1 MLNLKR
7 VSNILETI
15 ATCQGM
21 NAKIAIL
28 NMCKDDE
35 EFKKV
40 VRAIYNP
47 YSKTGISDNKL
58 EKASVDRGLDT
69 ILDTEY
75 IIEYFKRHQ
84 TGRRQDANLAATYVH
99 QVATGLGNT
108 PFMAKVARGIVTND
122 LQIGVN
128 VTTFNKVFGKDFIP
142 KISCMLGKPYED
154 VAATSRGI
162 EWPCVVTEKLD
173 GVRRILIKQGGACH
187 MYSRAGHE
195 DTGLVDIIEEA
206 TKYLP
211 DNMVYD
217 GELLAKGMYS
227 DSIALRQATNSIA
240 AQSGNRHGVTYN
252 VFDMLP
258 VDAFFG
264 RESSFNALT
273 RKVLLAC
280 TFGDEEGA
288 KLLCDALDFNNF
300 DNLYASNHI
309 EAELQYIRVVPI
321 LGYCR
326 SLVEVEPIA
335 RAIWDLGGE
344 GVMLNTSKGLYETK
358 RSSAL
363 LKVKHVEEWTLKIV
377 GFEEGS
383 GKFEGMLGAMV
394 LEHGNNI
401 VKVGT
406 GFTDDQRMFFWA
418 HKEEFLGK
426 YAEIEC
432 FGQSTNKNGGSSLS
446 CPVFKRIK
454 GVIE

>member
-7 VSNILETI
+7 VSSILESI
-15 ATCQGM
+15 AKCQGM

-28 NMCKDDE
+28 NMYKDDE
-35 EFKKV
+35 EFKRV
-40 VRAIYNP
+40 VKAIYNP

-58 EKASVDRGLDT
+58 DKASVDRGLRT
-69 ILDTEY
+69 ILDTDY
-75 IIEYFKRHQ
+75 VIEYFERNQ
-84 TGRRQDANLAATYVH
+84 TGRQKDANLAANYVY
-99 QVATGLGNT
+99 QVVNSADST

-142 KISCMLGKPYED
+142 KVSCMLGKPYED
-154 VAATSRGI
+154 VAATSKGI

-173 GVRRILIKQGGACH
+173 GVRRILIKHGGACR

-206 TKYLP
+206 TKHLP

-217 GELLAKGMYS
+217 GELLAKGIYS

-240 AQSGNRHGVTYN
+240 AQGGNRHGVMFN
-252 VFDMLP
+252 IFDMMTINE
-258 VDAFFG
+258 FFG
-264 RESSFNALT
+264 YEPSSAAVVRKMNIACMFN
-273 RKVLLAC
+273 
-280 TFGDEEGA
+280 DEYGA
-288 KLLCDALDFNNF
+288 KLLCDALNNDFCSVYS
-300 DNLYASNHI
+300 NLHI
-309 EAELQYIRVVPI
+309 CAELQHIRSVPI

-326 SLVEVEPIA
+326 SFVEVEPIA
-335 RAIWDLGGE
+335 KAIWGLGGE
-344 GVMLNTSKGLYETK
+344 GVMLNTANGLYETK
-358 RSSAL
+358 RSSTL
-363 LKVKHVEEWTLKIV
+363 LKVKHVEEYTLKIV

-383 GKFEGMLGAMV
+383 GKFEGMLGAMI
-394 LEHGNNI
+394 LEYGDNI

-406 GFTDDQRMFFWA
+406 GFTDDQRKYFWGNR
-418 HKEEFLGK
+418 EQFVGK

-432 FGQSTNKNGGSSLS
+432 FGKSSNKNGGSSLS

-454 GVIE
+454 GVTE

>member
-7 VSNILETI
+7 VSSILEAI
-15 ATCQGM
+15 ADCQGT

-28 NMCKDDE
+28 TMHKDDDE
-35 EFKKV
+35 LKKV
-40 VRAIYNP
+40 VKAIYNP
-47 YSKTGISDNKL
+47 YSKTGISDSKL
-58 EKASVDRGLDT
+58 DKASVDRGFNT

-75 IIEYFKRHQ
+75 IIEYFERHQ
-84 TGRRQDANLAATYVH
+84 TGRQQDASLAATYVY
-99 QVATGLGNT
+99 QVASDPDNN
-108 PFMAKVARGIVTND
+108 PFVVKVARGIITND

-154 VAATSRGI
+154 VAATNKGI

-173 GVRRILIKQGGACH
+173 GVRRILIKQGGACR

-240 AQSGNRHGVTYN
+240 AQSGSRHGVTYN

-264 RESSFNALT
+264 HESYFDALT
-273 RKVLLAC
+273 RKILLAC
-280 TFGDEEGA
+280 TFGDIEGA
-288 KLLCDALDFNNF
+288 KLLCDAVDYNNF
-300 DNLYASNHI
+300 DSLYVSKHI
-309 EAELQYIRVVPI
+309 DVELQHIRVVPI

-335 RAIWDLGGE
+335 KAIWGLGGE

-363 LKVKHVEEWTLKIV
+363 LKVKHVEEWTLKII

-394 LEHGNNI
+394 LEHGNGT

-406 GFTDDQRMFFWA
+406 GFTDGQRRYFWDNS
-418 HKEEFLGK
+418 EQFLGS

-432 FGQSTNKNGGSSLS
+432 FGQSSNKNGGSSLS

>member
-40 VRAIYNP
+40 VKAIYNP

-58 EKASVDRGLDT
+58 ERASVDRGLRT

-75 IIEYFKRHQ
+75 IIEYFERHQ
-84 TGRRQDANLAATYVH
+84 TGRQQDANLAATYVY
-99 QVATGLGNT
+99 QVASMMDSN
-108 PFMAKVARGIVTND
+108 PFMVKVARGIVTND

-154 VAATSRGI
+154 VAATTKGVD
-162 EWPCVVTEKLD
+162 WPCVVTEKLD

-206 TKYLP
+206 AKYLP
-211 DNMVYD
+211 DGMVYD
-217 GELLAKGMYS
+217 GELLAKGLYS

-240 AQSGNRHGVTYN
+240 AQSGNRHGVIYN
-252 VFDMLP
+252 IFDA
-258 VDAFFG
+258 VTIDEFFG
-264 RESSFNALT
+264 REESFKAGV
-273 RKVLLAC
+273 RKIRLAC
-280 TFGDEEGA
+280 MLGDVEGA
-288 KLLCDALDFNNF
+288 KLLCDALDFSGF
-300 DNLYASNHI
+300 EGTYQTLHI
-309 EAELQYIRVVPI
+309 DAELQHIRVVPI

-326 SLVEVEPIA
+326 SLVEVEPIV
-335 RAIWDLGGE
+335 RAIWDVGGE
-344 GVMLNTSKGLYETK
+344 GVMLNTVNGLYETK
-358 RSSAL
+358 RSSVL
-363 LKVKHVEEWTLKIV
+363 LKVKHVEEWTLKII

-418 HKEEFLGK
+418 RREEFLGK